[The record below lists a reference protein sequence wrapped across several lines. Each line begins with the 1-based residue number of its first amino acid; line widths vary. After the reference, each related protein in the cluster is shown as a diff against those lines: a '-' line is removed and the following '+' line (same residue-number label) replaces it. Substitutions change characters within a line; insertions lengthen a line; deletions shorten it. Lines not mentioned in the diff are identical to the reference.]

1 MATKRESPENDDT
14 ITLGVIHTTAKN
26 KKKKASI
33 MFATLV
39 TPPGVPHLSPSSD
52 SIMLASARASLERR
66 RETSEARSK

>member
-1 MATKRESPENDDT
+1 
-14 ITLGVIHTTAKN
+14 
-26 KKKKASI
+26 

>member
-14 ITLGVIHTTAKN
+14 ITLGVIHTTAK